1 MESTPTWMEWQLPA
15 PVEDEIG
22 ALSLR
27 YGMPARRTF
36 TLAADAYTRP
46 YHFGGRSDR
55 RAEVVFAIEDPAGG
69 LWLHAKQHYPRHI
82 FRLPSGG
89 VHWGEGIEHALLRE
103 MDEETALAVEIQR
116 FLGII
121 EYRFLNGDQ
130 VARFASYVF
139 HVRSAG
145 GVPRPHDGEAITD
158 FRQVAPGQ
166 LRQVAA
172 DLRSL
177 VGDRHGWGRWRALAH
192 DLVYDTLAGQA
203 SRSTCDTMRG

>member
-1 MESTPTWMEWQLPA
+1 MESMQTWTEWHLPDLSEHE
-15 PVEDEIG
+15 VD

-27 YGMPARRTF
+27 YGMPVRRTF
-36 TLAADAYTRP
+36 TLAADSYTRP
-46 YHFGGRSDR
+46 YHFGRRNDR

-89 VHWGEGIEHALLRE
+89 VHWGETIEHALLRE
-103 MDEETALAVEIQR
+103 MDEETALTVKIQR

-145 GVPRPHDGEAITD
+145 GAPRPHDDEAITG
-158 FRQVAPGQ
+158 FCQVTPGE
-166 LRQVAA
+166 LVQVAA
-172 DLRSL
+172 NLRG
-177 VGDRHGWGRWRALAH
+177 VNGDRRGWGQWRALAH
-192 DLVYDTLAGQA
+192 DLVYDTLAGA
-203 SRSTCDTMRG
+203 SISTDL